1 MIVPRLT
8 LEKELAGL
16 RESVVSLGTLV
27 ESQIEAALEA
37 LRRRD
42 PEAAEKVRHDD
53 QHLNELFREIRE
65 QVFMVISTQQ
75 PVARDL
81 RDLIGIQYIAT
92 ELERMGDYAVR
103 IARMTGTLC
112 GLPDRPLRAE
122 FGLMG
127 DLAVKQVHDILEA
140 LTRRSEH
147 HAREVAAHDSE
158 MDRLYHRTFEDLVGE
173 MGQGTDSDGALR
185 AVTLLLVAHNLERIA
200 DRVTNVAED
209 IVFLQTGQVVEL
221 G

>member
-1 MIVPRLT
+1 MPRLT
-8 LEKELAGL
+8 FEKELASL
-16 RESVVSLGTLV
+16 RESLVRMGTLV
-27 ESQIEAALEA
+27 ESQIEAALDA

-42 PEAAEKVRHDD
+42 GGAAEKVRTQD
-53 QHLNELFREIRE
+53 QYLNELLKQIRE

-81 RDLIGIQYIAT
+81 RHLMGIQYIAT

-103 IARMTGTLC
+103 IARMTGTLV

-122 FGLMG
+122 FGIMG
-127 DLAVKQVHDILEA
+127 ELAIGQVHDILEA
-140 LTRRSEH
+140 LIEENEL
-147 HAREVAAHDSE
+147 HAREVAGRDNE
-158 MDRLYHRTFEDLVGE
+158 IDRLYHRVFEELVAEIGS
-173 MGQGTDSDGALR
+173 GKIDSDDALR
-185 AVTLLLVAHNLERIA
+185 SVTLLLVAHNLERIA

-209 IVFLQTGQVVEL
+209 IVFLETGQVVEL

>member
-1 MIVPRLT
+1 MPRLT
-8 LEKELAGL
+8 LEKELATL
-16 RESVVSLGTLV
+16 RELVARMGTLV
-27 ESQIEAALEA
+27 ESQIESALDA

-42 PEAAEKVRHDD
+42 PEAAEKVRRDD
-53 QHLNELFREIRE
+53 QNLNELFRQVRE
-65 QVFMVISTQQ
+65 QVFMVVSTQQ

-81 RDLIGIQYIAT
+81 RDLMGVQYIAT

-127 DLAVKQVHDILEA
+127 ELAIRQVHDILED
-140 LTRRSEH
+140 LIHRNVH
-147 HAREVAAHDSE
+147 HAREVASRDNE
-158 MDRLYHRTFEDLVGE
+158 IDRLYHRTFEELVAEIGK
-173 MGQGTDSDGALR
+173 GTDPDGALR
-185 AVTLLLVAHNLERIA
+185 SVTLLLVAHNLERIA

-209 IVFLQTGQVVEL
+209 IVFLETGQVVEL

>member
-1 MIVPRLT
+1 MPRLT
-8 LEKELAGL
+8 LEKELASL
-16 RESVVSLGTLV
+16 RESLVRMGTLV
-27 ESQIEAALEA
+27 ESQIEAALDA
-37 LRRRD
+37 LRQRD
-42 PEAAEKVRHDD
+42 PAAAEKVRRDD
-53 QHLNELFREIRE
+53 QFLNELFRQIRE

-81 RDLIGIQYIAT
+81 RDLMGVQYIAS

-127 DLAVKQVHDILEA
+127 ELAIKQVHDILEA
-140 LTRRSEH
+140 LIHRNVN
-147 HAREVAAHDSE
+147 HAREVASHDNE
-158 MDRLYHRTFEDLVGE
+158 VDRLWHRTFEELVAE
-173 MGQGTDSDGALR
+173 MGKGTDPDGALR

-209 IVFLQTGQVVEL
+209 IVFLETGQVVEL

>member
-1 MIVPRLT
+1 M
-8 LEKELAGL
+8 
-16 RESVVSLGTLV
+16 GTLV
-27 ESQIEAALEA
+27 ESQIEAALDA

-42 PEAAEKVRHDD
+42 GPAAEKVRTQD
-53 QHLNELFREIRE
+53 QYLNELFRQIRE

-81 RDLIGIQYIAT
+81 RHLMGIQYIAT

-103 IARMTGTLC
+103 IARMTSTLI
-112 GLPDRPLRAE
+112 GLPDKPLRAE

-127 DLAVKQVHDILEA
+127 ELAIGQVHDILEA
-140 LTRRSEH
+140 LIEENEI
-147 HAREVAAHDSE
+147 HAREVAGRDNE
-158 MDRLYHRTFEDLVGE
+158 IDRLYHRVFEELVAEIGS
-173 MGQGTDSDGALR
+173 GKTDTDGALR
-185 AVTLLLVAHNLERIA
+185 AVTLMLVAHNLERIA

-209 IVFLQTGQVVEL
+209 IVFLETGRVVEL

>member
-1 MIVPRLT
+1 MSLKAFCLEIKNEVLLLGSMVEEAVMDSAQALKDNDLDRSSQVILNDLRINRKRFEIEISIVVLM
-8 LEKELAGL
+8 A
-16 RESVVSLGTLV
+16 
-27 ESQIEAALEA
+27 
-37 LRRRD
+37 
-42 PEAAEKVRHDD
+42 
-53 QHLNELFREIRE
+53 
-65 QVFMVISTQQ
+65 TQQ

-81 RDLIGIQYIAT
+81 RDLMGVQYIAS

-127 DLAVKQVHDILEA
+127 ELAIKQVHDILEA
-140 LTRRSEH
+140 LIHRNVN
-147 HAREVAAHDSE
+147 HAREVASHDNE
-158 MDRLYHRTFEDLVGE
+158 VDRLWHRTFEELVAE
-173 MGQGTDSDGALR
+173 MGKGTDPDGALR

-209 IVFLQTGQVVEL
+209 IVFLETGQVVEL

>member
-1 MIVPRLT
+1 VPRLT
-8 LEKELAGL
+8 FEKELATL
-16 RESVVSLGTLV
+16 RELVARMGTLV
-27 ESQIEAALEA
+27 ESQIESALDA

-42 PEAAEKVRHDD
+42 PEAAEKVRRDD
-53 QHLNELFREIRE
+53 QNLNELFRQVRE
-65 QVFMVISTQQ
+65 QVFMVVSTQQ

-81 RDLIGIQYIAT
+81 RDLMGVQYIAS

-103 IARMTGTLC
+103 IARMTATLC

-127 DLAVKQVHDILEA
+127 ELAIRQVHDILED
-140 LTRRSEH
+140 LTHRNLH
-147 HAREVAAHDSE
+147 HAREVAARDNE
-158 MDRLYHRTFEDLVGE
+158 IDRLYHRIFEELVAE
-173 MGQGTDSDGALR
+173 MGKGTDPDGALR
-185 AVTLLLVAHNLERIA
+185 SVTLLLVAHNLERIA

-209 IVFLQTGQVVEL
+209 IVFLETGQVVEL

>member
-1 MIVPRLT
+1 VPRLT
-8 LEKELAGL
+8 LEKELATL
-16 RESVVSLGTLV
+16 RELVARMGTLV
-27 ESQIEAALEA
+27 ESQIESALDA

-42 PEAAEKVRHDD
+42 PEAADKVRRDD
-53 QHLNELFREIRE
+53 QNLNELFRQVRE
-65 QVFMVISTQQ
+65 QVFMVVSTQQ

-81 RDLIGIQYIAT
+81 RDLMGVQYIAS

-127 DLAVKQVHDILEA
+127 ELAIRQVHDILEDVIH
-140 LTRRSEH
+140 RNVH
-147 HAREVAAHDSE
+147 HAREVASRDNE
-158 MDRLYHRTFEDLVGE
+158 IDRLYHRTFEELVAEIGK
-173 MGQGTDSDGALR
+173 GTDPDGALR
-185 AVTLLLVAHNLERIA
+185 SVTLLLVAHNLERIA

-209 IVFLQTGQVVEL
+209 IVFLETGQVVEL

>member
-1 MIVPRLT
+1 MPRLT
-8 LEKELAGL
+8 FERELASL
-16 RESVVSLGTLV
+16 RESLLRMGTLV
-27 ESQIEAALEA
+27 ESQIEAALDA

-42 PEAAEKVRHDD
+42 GTAAEKVRTQD
-53 QHLNELFREIRE
+53 QFLNELFRQIRE

-81 RDLIGIQYIAT
+81 RYLMGLQYIAT

-103 IARMTGTLC
+103 IARMTSTLVA
-112 GLPDRPLRAE
+112 LPDKPLRAE

-127 DLAVKQVHDILEA
+127 ELVHDILGA
-140 LTRRSEH
+140 IIDQNINR
-147 HAREVAAHDSE
+147 AREVASRDNE
-158 MDRLYHRTFEDLVGE
+158 VDRLWHRVFEDLVKE
-173 MGQGTDSDGALR
+173 MGEGKTDADGALR
-185 AVTLLLVAHNLERIA
+185 AVTLLLVAHNLERIS

-209 IVFLQTGQVVEL
+209 IVFLETGQVVEL

>member
-1 MIVPRLT
+1 VPRLT
-8 LEKELAGL
+8 FEKELATL
-16 RESVVSLGTLV
+16 RELVARMGTLV
-27 ESQIEAALEA
+27 ESQIESALDA

-42 PEAAEKVRHDD
+42 PEAAEKVRRDD
-53 QHLNELFREIRE
+53 QNLNELFRQVRE
-65 QVFMVISTQQ
+65 QVFMVVSTQQ

-81 RDLIGIQYIAT
+81 RDLMGVQYIAS

-103 IARMTGTLC
+103 IARMTATLC

-127 DLAVKQVHDILEA
+127 ELAIRQVHDILED
-140 LTRRSEH
+140 LTHRNLH
-147 HAREVAAHDSE
+147 HAREVASRDNE
-158 MDRLYHRTFEDLVGE
+158 IDRLYHRIFEELVAE
-173 MGQGTDSDGALR
+173 MGKGTDPDGALR
-185 AVTLLLVAHNLERIA
+185 SVTLLLVAHNLERIA

-209 IVFLQTGQVVEL
+209 IVFLETGQVVEL

>member
-1 MIVPRLT
+1 MPRLT
-8 LEKELAGL
+8 FEKELASL
-16 RESVVSLGTLV
+16 RESLVRMGTLV
-27 ESQIEAALEA
+27 ESQIEAALDA

-42 PEAAEKVRHDD
+42 GATAEKVRTQD
-53 QHLNELFREIRE
+53 QYLNELFRQIRE

-81 RDLIGIQYIAT
+81 RHLMGIQYIAT

-103 IARMTGTLC
+103 IARMVGTLI
-112 GLPDRPLRAE
+112 GLPDKPLRAE

-127 DLAVKQVHDILEA
+127 ELAIGQVHDILEA
-140 LTRRSEH
+140 LIEENEN
-147 HAREVAAHDSE
+147 HAREVAGRDNE
-158 MDRLYHRTFEDLVGE
+158 IDRLYHRVFEELVAE
-173 MGQGTDSDGALR
+173 MGNGKTDTDEALR
-185 AVTLLLVAHNLERIA
+185 SVTLMLVAHNLERIA

-209 IVFLQTGQVVEL
+209 IVFLETGRVVEL

>member
-1 MIVPRLT
+1 MPRLT
-8 LEKELAGL
+8 FEKELATL
-16 RESVVSLGTLV
+16 RELVARMGTLV
-27 ESQIEAALEA
+27 ESQIESALDA

-42 PEAAEKVRHDD
+42 PEAAEKVRRDD
-53 QHLNELFREIRE
+53 QNLNELFRQVRE
-65 QVFMVISTQQ
+65 QVFMVVSTQQ

-81 RDLIGIQYIAT
+81 RDLMGVQYIAS

-103 IARMTGTLC
+103 IARMTATLC

-127 DLAVKQVHDILEA
+127 ELAIRQVHDILED
-140 LTRRSEH
+140 LTHRNVH
-147 HAREVAAHDSE
+147 HAREVAARDNE
-158 MDRLYHRTFEDLVGE
+158 IDRLYHRIFEELVAE
-173 MGQGTDSDGALR
+173 MGKGTDPDGALR
-185 AVTLLLVAHNLERIA
+185 SVTLLLVAHNLERIA

-209 IVFLQTGQVVEL
+209 IVFLETGQVVEL

>member
-1 MIVPRLT
+1 MPRLT
-8 LEKELAGL
+8 FEKELASL
-16 RESVVSLGTLV
+16 RESLVRMGTLV
-27 ESQIEAALEA
+27 ESQIEAALDA

-42 PEAAEKVRHDD
+42 GTAAEKVRTQD
-53 QHLNELFREIRE
+53 QYLNELFRQIRE

-81 RDLIGIQYIAT
+81 RHLMGIQYIAT

-103 IARMTGTLC
+103 IARMTGTLV
-112 GLPDRPLRAE
+112 GLPEQSLRAE

-127 DLAVKQVHDILEA
+127 ELAIGQVHDILEA
-140 LTRRSEH
+140 LIEEDEI
-147 HAREVAAHDSE
+147 HAREVAGRDNE
-158 MDRLYHRTFEDLVGE
+158 IDRLYHRVFEELVAEIGT
-173 MGQGTDSDGALR
+173 GKTDSDGALR

-209 IVFLQTGQVVEL
+209 IVFLETGQVVEL

>member
-1 MIVPRLT
+1 M
-8 LEKELAGL
+8 
-16 RESVVSLGTLV
+16 V
-27 ESQIEAALEA
+27 ESQIEGSLDA

-42 PEAAEKVRHDD
+42 PEAAEKVRRAD
-53 QHLNELFREIRE
+53 QHLNELFRQVRE

-81 RDLIGIQYIAT
+81 RDLVGVQYIAS

-127 DLAVKQVHDILEA
+127 ELAVKQVHDILEA
-140 LTRRSEH
+140 LIHRSDAES
-147 HAREVAAHDSE
+147 REVAAHDNE
-158 MDRLYHRTFEDLVGE
+158 MDRLYHRVFEELVGE
-173 MGQGTDSDGALR
+173 MGNGTTDSEGALR
-185 AVTLLLVAHNLERIA
+185 SVTLLLVAHNLERIS

-209 IVFLQTGQVVEL
+209 IVFLETGQVVEL

>member
-1 MIVPRLT
+1 MPRLT
-8 LEKELAGL
+8 LEKELESL
-16 RESVVSLGTLV
+16 RESLVRMGTLV

-42 PEAAEKVRHDD
+42 PDAADKVRHDD
-53 QHLNELFREIRE
+53 QYLNELFRQIRE

-81 RDLIGIQYIAT
+81 RDLMGVQYIAS
-92 ELERMGDYAVR
+92 ELERIGDYAVR
-103 IARMTGTLC
+103 IARMTSTLC
-112 GLPDRPLRAE
+112 GLPDLPLRAE

-127 DLAVKQVHDILEA
+127 ELAIGQVHDILEA
-140 LTRRSEH
+140 LIARSVNQ
-147 HAREVAAHDSE
+147 AREVAARDNE
-158 MDRLYHRTFEDLVGE
+158 MDRLYHRTFELLIAE
-173 MGQGTDSDGALR
+173 MGQGTDPEGALR

-200 DRVTNVAED
+200 DRVTNIAED
-209 IVFLQTGQVVEL
+209 IAFLETGQVVEL

>member
-1 MIVPRLT
+1 VPRLT
-8 LEKELAGL
+8 FERELASL
-16 RESVVSLGTLV
+16 REALVRMGTLV
-27 ESQIEAALEA
+27 ESQIEAALDA

-42 PEAAEKVRHDD
+42 GAAAEKVRSQD
-53 QHLNELFREIRE
+53 QYLNELFRQIRE

-81 RDLIGIQYIAT
+81 RHLMGIQYIAT

-103 IARMTGTLC
+103 IARMTKTLV
-112 GLPDRPLRAE
+112 GLPDQQLRAE

-127 DLAVKQVHDILEA
+127 ELAIGQVHDILEA
-140 LTRRSEH
+140 LIDQDEAR
-147 HAREVAAHDSE
+147 AREVASRDNE
-158 MDRLYHRTFEDLVGE
+158 IDRLWHRVFDDIVQE
-173 MGQGTDSDGALR
+173 MGKGTSDSDSALR

-209 IVFLQTGQVVEL
+209 IIFLESGQVVEL

>member
-1 MIVPRLT
+1 MPRLT
-8 LEKELAGL
+8 FERELASL
-16 RESVVSLGTLV
+16 RESVVRMGTVV
-27 ESQIEAALEA
+27 EAQIEASLDA

-42 PEAAEKVRHDD
+42 GASAEKVRSQD
-53 QHLNELFREIRE
+53 QYLNELFKQIRE
-65 QVFMVISTQQ
+65 QIFMVIATQQ

-81 RDLIGIQYIAT
+81 RRLMGIQYIAT

-103 IARMTGTLC
+103 IARMTKTLV
-112 GLPDRPLRAE
+112 GLPDKPLRAE

-127 DLAVKQVHDILEA
+127 DLSIGQVHDILEA
-140 LTRRSEH
+140 LIDENEA
-147 HAREVAAHDSE
+147 HAREVAGRDNE
-158 MDRLYHRTFEDLVGE
+158 IDRLYHRVFDELISE
-173 MGQGTDSDGALR
+173 MGTGKPDADGALR

-209 IVFLQTGQVVEL
+209 IVFLETGQVVEL